1 MEVNENEAV
10 KFACEIGFIPET
22 KAYVNIMGPFYG
34 WSQSMITEINE
45 IIEGV
50 ADN

>member
-50 ADN
+50 TDN